1 MEKPGNM
8 TTPEITAFVIF
19 GLGLTAA
26 TAFQT
31 LSRLHF
37 PHLTTLHKEAA
48 VESIMDV
55 ADDVLIEGIARKL
68 EVLLEKKGV
77 PLPEGPDTLIDVM
90 VNSGHGYEDL
100 LRFYHDLV
108 SNGLMSS
115 TFAYA
120 VEVLAVMQVE
130 ELVGF

>member
-1 MEKPGNM
+1 MIPAKKKVEKPGNM

-37 PHLTTLHKEAA
+37 PQLTTLHKEAA

-68 EVLLEKKGV
+68 EVIFEKKRS
-77 PLPEGPDTLIDVM
+77 PLTRGARHP
-90 VNSGHGYEDL
+90 Y
-100 LRFYHDLV
+100 RC
-108 SNGLMSS
+108 NGKFGSW
-115 TFAYA
+115 
-120 VEVLAVMQVE
+120 V
-130 ELVGF
+130 

>member
-1 MEKPGNM
+1 M
-8 TTPEITAFVIF
+8 TTPEITAFVIL

-31 LSRLHF
+31 LSRLNF
-37 PHLTTLHKEAA
+37 PQLTALDKEAA

-55 ADDVLIEGIARKL
+55 ADDVLIEGITQKL
-68 EVLLEKKGV
+68 EVLCDKSGV
-77 PLPEGPDTLIDVM
+77 PLPEGPDTVIDVM
-90 VNSGHGYEDL
+90 VNSGHGYEEL
-100 LRFYHDLV
+100 LWFYHDLV

-120 VEVLAVMQVE
+120 VDVLAVMQVE
-130 ELVGF
+130 GLVGF